1 MILNSPAIY
10 QKNLL
15 LALVVFCIA
24 LSPVFSQVTTPAP
37 TGAPST
43 SGTGASTTSRPG
55 NASSQSNTNTPTN
68 PNAPQTSANTPQ
80 TTANA
85 QTDVNP
91 QDAKSQ
97 AEAALKAAD
106 QEKTENEKNAASV
119 VDQKKQELRDK
130 IFGFDVFANKQYEP
144 ISGKSIATPSDYTI
158 GPGDALTLYINGY
171 AELPTQ
177 DLIVNRDG
185 FISLIR
191 VGNVN
196 VGGKSIEEAQ
206 KILLSRY
213 SKYIPSLLGS
223 GGNSAP
229 TKLTLTLSQ
238 TREVNVFVTGEVI
251 NPGSYSLTSLSSA
264 FDALYQSGGPN
275 EIGTFRE
282 VKVIRNNKV
291 VSTFD
296 IYPFLTSGT
305 LEGAIRVQ
313 DNDRITVGYYKK
325 RVELIGN
332 VKRPGL
338 YEPKE
343 GEVLSD
349 IIGYAGGFTDI
360 AYRGQV
366 KVYRITPRERRILD
380 VYSDQFDKFVLETG
394 DEIEVETVL
403 DRFENIVTIE
413 GAVMRPGEYSI
424 DNNPSLKV
432 LIEHAQGLREDA
444 FTGRIY
450 VSRTR
455 ADQSVENIPLNLAD
469 IINGTAEDL
478 LLTRLDKVTI
488 PSRFDLAEQS
498 SVHIQGEVN
507 NPKIGDNGGNFAYMT
522 NMTLEDVILMAGG
535 FKESAKASQVEVV
548 RRVRNSDPQAS
559 DASISQTFRFDVNRD
574 LSLNGKDSGFPL
586 MPFDEIIV
594 RKSPNYQEQQFITLD
609 GEFLNPGEYGIES
622 KNEKI
627 TDLIDRS
634 GGLTNLAYVK
644 GATLIRRTPVSDFET
659 QQTATAL
666 NQIQN
671 DLKKG
676 AVTTNA
682 EAGVRQEYINIRLDK
697 ILKNP
702 NSNDNIIVQQG
713 DILRVPKRLE
723 TVQVKGELL
732 YPTTVKYDESMS
744 FLDFISQSGGF
755 TRQSLKR
762 SSFVK
767 YPNGS
772 VDRTRKFL
780 VFNVYP
786 KVEPGSE
793 IYVPS
798 KVGNELT
805 TQQIL
810 QQGISI
816 TSTLFTL
823 ILSVLAFRTIR

>member
-10 QKNLL
+10 QKKLL
-15 LALVVFCIA
+15 LALVIFCIT
-24 LSPVFSQVTTPAP
+24 LSPVFSQITAPAPAGAPASAPAGTPSSPTGPASTGSQGQGNTGANTTSPNTSQTPAK
-37 TGAPST
+37 S
-43 SGTGASTTSRPG
+43 SGE
-55 NASSQSNTNTPTN
+55 
-68 PNAPQTSANTPQ
+68 
-80 TTANA
+80 
-85 QTDVNP
+85 VNP
-91 QDAKSQ
+91 QDTKSQ

-106 QEKTENEKNAASV
+106 QEKNDTKKEALTAAE
-119 VDQKKQELRDK
+119 QAKQELRDK
-130 IFGFDVFANKQYEP
+130 IFGYDVFADRQYEP
-144 ISGKSIATPSDYTI
+144 ISGKSIATPADYTI
-158 GPGDALTLYINGY
+158 GPGDAMTLYVYGY
-171 AELPTQ
+171 AELPPQ
-177 DLIVNRDG
+177 DLVVNRDG
-185 FISLIR
+185 FVTLVR

-196 VGGKSIEEAQ
+196 LAGKSIEEAQ

-213 SKYIPSLLGS
+213 SRYIPSLLGS
-223 GGNSAP
+223 GGQSAP
-229 TKLTLTLSQ
+229 TKLMLTLSE
-238 TREVNVFVTGEVI
+238 TRQVNVYVTGQVTS
-251 NPGSYSLTSLSSA
+251 PGSYSLTSLSSA
-264 FDALYQSGGPN
+264 FDALYQSGGPT
-275 EIGTFRE
+275 EVGTFRE
-282 VKVIRNNKV
+282 IKVIRNNKV

-296 IYPFLTSGT
+296 LYPFLTEGT
-305 LEGAIRVQ
+305 LQGAIRVQ

-332 VKRPGL
+332 VKTPGL
-338 YEPKE
+338 FEPKE
-343 GEVLSD
+343 GETLSD
-349 IIGYAGGFTDI
+349 IIGYAGGFTDV
-360 AYRGQV
+360 AYRGRV
-366 KVYRITPRERRILD
+366 KVYRITPSERRILD
-380 VYSDQFDKFVLETG
+380 VSSDKFDTFVLETG

-432 LIEHAQGLREDA
+432 LLQHAQGLREDA

-455 ADQSVENIPLNLAD
+455 ADQSMENIPLNLAD

-478 LLTRLDKVTI
+478 LLTRLDVVNI

-498 SVHIQGEVN
+498 TVHIQGEVN
-507 NPKIGDNGGNFAYMT
+507 NPKVGDNGGTFVYMT
-522 NMTLEDVILMAGG
+522 NMTLEDVILKAGG

-559 DASISQTFRFDVNRD
+559 DASISQTFRFDVSRD
-574 LSLNGKDSGFPL
+574 LSINGKASGFTL

-594 RKSPNYQEQQFITLD
+594 RKSPNYQEQQFITLE
-609 GEFLNPGEYGIES
+609 GEFLNPGEYGIQS

-627 TDLIDRS
+627 TDLIERS

-644 GATLIRRTPVSDFET
+644 GATLIRRTPVSEFES
-659 QQTATAL
+659 QQTANAL
-666 NQIQN
+666 GQIQN
-671 DLKKG
+671 DIKKG
-676 AVTTNA
+676 AFEVDSET
-682 EAGVRQEYINIRLDK
+682 EVRQEFVNIRLDR

-702 NSNDNIIVQQG
+702 NSDENIIVQEG
-713 DILRVPKRLE
+713 DILSVPKRLE
-723 TVQVKGELL
+723 TVRVQGELL
-732 YPTTVKYDESMS
+732 YPTTVKYDDNMS

-755 TRQSLKR
+755 TRKSLKR
-762 SSFVK
+762 SSYVK

>member
-10 QKNLL
+10 QKKLL
-15 LALVVFCIA
+15 LALVIFCIA
-24 LSPVFSQVTTPAP
+24 LSPVFSQVTAPAPAGAPTSAP
-37 TGAPST
+37 TGT
-43 SGTGASTTSRPG
+43 SSSPTGPG
-55 NASSQSNTNTPTN
+55 NAGSQGPGNTGTN
-68 PNAPQTSANTPQ
+68 PTTSNTPQ
-80 TTANA
+80 TPAKA
-85 QTDVNP
+85 AGEVNP

-106 QEKTENEKNAASV
+106 AQKNEAKKDALTAAE
-119 VDQKKQELRDK
+119 QAKLELREK
-130 IFGFDVFANKQYEP
+130 IFGYGVFADKQYEP
-144 ISGKSIATPSDYTI
+144 ISDKQIATPADYTI
-158 GPGDALTLYINGY
+158 GAGDAMTLYIYGY
-171 AELPTQ
+171 AELPPQ
-177 DLIVNRDG
+177 DLVVNRDG
-185 FISLIR
+185 FVTLVR

-196 VGGKSIEEAQ
+196 LSGKSIEEAQ

-223 GGNSAP
+223 GGQSAP
-229 TKLTLTLSQ
+229 TKLMLTLSE
-238 TREVNVFVTGEVI
+238 TRQVNVYVTGQVA

-264 FDALYQSGGPN
+264 FDALYQSGGPT
-275 EIGTFRE
+275 EVGTFRE
-282 VKVIRNNKV
+282 IKVIRNNKV

-296 IYPFLTSGT
+296 LYPLLTEGT
-305 LEGAIRVQ
+305 LQGAIRVQ

-332 VKRPGL
+332 IKTPGL
-338 YEPKE
+338 FEPKE
-343 GEVLSD
+343 GETLSD
-349 IIGYAGGFTDI
+349 IIGYAGGFTDV
-360 AYRGQV
+360 AYRGRV
-366 KVYRITPRERRILD
+366 KVYRITPSERRILD
-380 VYSDQFDKFVLETG
+380 ISYDQFDTFVLETG
-394 DEIEVETVL
+394 DEIEVGTVL
-403 DRFENIVTIE
+403 DRFENIVSIE

-432 LIEHAQGLREDA
+432 LLEHAQGLRDDA

-450 VSRTR
+450 VARTR
-455 ADQSVENIPLNLAD
+455 ADQSLENIPLNLAD
-469 IINGTAEDL
+469 ILNGTSEDL
-478 LLTRLDKVTI
+478 LLTRLDVVTI

-498 SVHIQGEVN
+498 TVHIQGEVN
-507 NPKIGDNGGNFAYMT
+507 NPKIGDNGGTFAYMT
-522 NMTLEDVILMAGG
+522 NMTLEDVILKAGG

-559 DASISQTFRFDVNRD
+559 DASISQTFRFDVSRD
-574 LSLNGKDSGFPL
+574 LSLNGKASGFTL

-594 RKSPNYQEQQFITLD
+594 RKSPNYQEQQFITLE

-627 TDLIDRS
+627 TDLIERS
-634 GGLTNLAYVK
+634 GGLTNLAYIK
-644 GATLIRRTPVSDFET
+644 GATLIRRTPVSEFEN
-659 QQTATAL
+659 QQTENAL
-666 NQIQN
+666 GQIQN
-671 DLKKG
+671 DIKKG
-676 AVTTNA
+676 AFDVDTST
-682 EAGVRQEYINIRLDK
+682 EIRQEFVNIRLDR

-702 NSNDNIIVQQG
+702 NSDENIIVQEG

-723 TVQVKGELL
+723 TVRVQGELL
-732 YPTTVKYDESMS
+732 YPTTVKYDDSMS
-744 FLDFISQSGGF
+744 FLDFVSQSGGF
-755 TRQSLKR
+755 TRKSLKR
-762 SSFVK
+762 SSYVK

>member
-1 MILNSPAIY
+1 MILNSTAIY
-10 QKNLL
+10 QKKLL

-24 LSPVFSQVTTPAP
+24 LSPVFSQVTAPAP
-37 TGAPST
+37 TSAPTS
-43 SGTGASTTSRPG
+43 SGTSSSSGTG
-55 NASSQSNTNTPTN
+55 NASSQGQGTTGATPAATGN
-68 PNAPQTSANTPQ
+68 SQTPADAKP
-80 TTANA
+80 A
-85 QTDVNP
+85 VNP

-97 AEAALKAAD
+97 ADAALKAAGED
-106 QEKTENEKNAASV
+106 KAEVQKNALSAAE
-119 VDQKKQELRDK
+119 QKKQELRDK
-130 IFGFDVFANKQYEP
+130 IFGYDVFADKQYEP
-144 ISGKSIATPSDYTI
+144 ISGQSIATPADYTI
-158 GPGDALTLYINGY
+158 GPGDALTLYIYGY
-171 AELPTQ
+171 AELPEQ

-185 FISLIR
+185 FVNLVR

-196 VGGKSIEEAQ
+196 LGGKSIEEAQ

-213 SKYIPSLLGS
+213 SKYIPSLLGA
-223 GGNSAP
+223 GGQAAP

-238 TREVNVFVTGEVI
+238 TRQVNVYVTGQVTS
-251 NPGSYSLTSLSSA
+251 PGSYSLTSLSSA
-264 FDALYQSGGPN
+264 FDALYQSGGPT
-275 EIGTFRE
+275 EVGTFRE
-282 VKVIRNNKV
+282 IKVIRNNKV

-296 IYPFLTSGT
+296 LYPFLTEGT
-305 LEGAIRVQ
+305 LQGAIRVQ

-332 VKRPGL
+332 VKTPGL

-343 GEVLSD
+343 GETLSD
-349 IIGYAGGFTDI
+349 IIRYAGGFTDV
-360 AYRGQV
+360 AYRGRV
-366 KVYRITPRERRILD
+366 KVYRVTPRERRIID
-380 VYSDQFDKFVLETG
+380 ISNEQFDTFALETG

-403 DRFENIVTIE
+403 DRFENIVSIE

-424 DNNPSLKV
+424 DNNPTLKV
-432 LIEHAQGLREDA
+432 LIDHAQGLREDA
-444 FTGRIY
+444 FTGRIT

-455 ADQSVENIPLNLAD
+455 ADQSLDNITLNLGD

-478 LLTRLDKVTI
+478 LLNRLDVVVI
-488 PSRFDLAEQS
+488 PSRFELAEQS

-507 NPKIGDNGGNFAYMT
+507 NPKIGDNGGNFPYMT
-522 NMTLEDVILMAGG
+522 NMTLEDVILKAGG

-559 DASISQTFRFDVNRD
+559 DASISQTFRFDVSRD
-574 LSLNGKDSGFPL
+574 LSLNGKSNGFPL

-594 RKSPNYQEQQFITLD
+594 RKSPNYQEQQFITLE

-627 TDLIDRS
+627 TDLIERS

-644 GATLIRRTPVSDFET
+644 GATLIRRTLVSEFET
-659 QQTATAL
+659 QQTANAL
-666 NQIQN
+666 GQIQN
-671 DLKKG
+671 DVKKG
-676 AVTTNA
+676 AFDVNA
-682 EAGVRQEYINIRLDK
+682 GGDMRQEFINIRLDN

-702 NSNDNIIVQQG
+702 NSDDNIIVQEG

-732 YPTTVKYDESMS
+732 YPTTVKFDDDMS

-755 TRQSLKR
+755 TRRSLKR
-762 SSFVK
+762 SSYVK

-805 TQQIL
+805 PQQIL

>member
-10 QKNLL
+10 RKKLL
-15 LALVVFCIA
+15 LALVIFCIA
-24 LSPVFSQVTTPAP
+24 LSPVFSQVTAPAPAGAPTSAP
-37 TGAPST
+37 TGPVSSPA
-43 SGTGASTTSRPG
+43 GAG
-55 NASSQSNTNTPTN
+55 NAGNQGNPGTNATT
-68 PNAPQTSANTPQ
+68 PNASQTPAKGPGE
-80 TTANA
+80 
-85 QTDVNP
+85 VNS

-97 AEAALKAAD
+97 ADAALKAAGESKAD
-106 QEKTENEKNAASV
+106 AQKEALTAAE
-119 VDQKKQELRDK
+119 QARQELRDK
-130 IFGFDVFANKQYEP
+130 IFGYEVFVDKQYEP
-144 ISGKSIATPSDYTI
+144 IALTSIATPADYTI

-171 AELPTQ
+171 AELAPQ
-177 DLIVNRDG
+177 ELVVNRDG
-185 FISLIR
+185 FVTLFRI
-191 VGNVN
+191 GNVN
-196 VGGKSIEEAQ
+196 VGGKSIEEVR

-213 SKYIPSLLGS
+213 SRFIPTLLGS
-223 GGNSAP
+223 GGNPAP
-229 TKLTLTLSQ
+229 TQLTLALGQ
-238 TREVNVFVTGEVI
+238 TRQVNVYVTGQVT

-264 FDALYQSGGPN
+264 FDALYQSGGPT
-275 EIGTFRE
+275 EVGTFRE
-282 VKVIRNNKV
+282 IKVIRNNKV

-296 IYPFLTSGT
+296 LYPFLTEGT
-305 LEGAIRVQ
+305 LEGSIRVQ
-313 DNDRITVGYYKK
+313 DNDRISVSYYKK

-332 VKRPGL
+332 VKTPGL
-338 YEPKE
+338 FEPKE
-343 GEVLSD
+343 GETLSD
-349 IIGYAGGFTDI
+349 IIGYAGGFTDV

-380 VYSDQFDKFVLETG
+380 VSNEDFDTFVLETG
-394 DEIEVETVL
+394 DEIEIETVL

-432 LIEHAQGLREDA
+432 LIENAQGLRDDA

-455 ADQSVENIPLNLAD
+455 ADQSMENIPLNLAD
-469 IINGTAEDL
+469 ILNGTAEDL
-478 LLTRLDKVTI
+478 LLTRLDVVNI
-488 PSRFDLAEQS
+488 SSRFDLAEQS
-498 SVHIQGEVN
+498 TVHIQGEVN

-522 NMTLEDVILMAGG
+522 NMTLEDVILKAGG
-535 FKESAKASQVEVV
+535 FKESAQSTQVEVV

-559 DASISQTFRFDVNRD
+559 NASISQTFRFDVSRD
-574 LSLNGKDSGFPL
+574 LSLNGKATGFKL

-594 RKSPNYQEQQFITLD
+594 RKSPNYQEQQFITLE

-627 TDLIDRS
+627 TDLIERS
-634 GGLTNLAYVK
+634 GGLTNLAYIK
-644 GATLIRRTPVSDFET
+644 GATLIRRTPVSDFES
-659 QQTATAL
+659 QQTANAL
-666 NQIQN
+666 GQIQN
-671 DLKKG
+671 DVKKG
-676 AVTTNA
+676 AFAVDA
-682 EAGVRQEYINIRLDK
+682 EAEVRQEFVNIRLDK

-702 NSNDNIIVQQG
+702 NSDDNIIVQEG
-713 DILRVPKRLE
+713 DILQIPKRLE
-723 TVQVKGELL
+723 TVRVQGELL
-732 YPTTVKYDESMS
+732 YPTTVKYDDDMS

-755 TRQSLKR
+755 TRRSLKR
-762 SSFVK
+762 SSYVK